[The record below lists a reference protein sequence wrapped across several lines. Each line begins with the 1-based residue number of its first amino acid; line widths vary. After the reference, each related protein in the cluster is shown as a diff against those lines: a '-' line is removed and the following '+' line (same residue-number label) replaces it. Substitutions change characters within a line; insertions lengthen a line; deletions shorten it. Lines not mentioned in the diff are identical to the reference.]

1 MVDTTHGFTPAKP
14 VLFAQ
19 GEFFEE
25 NPGFDES
32 YHELDVHECLWLD
45 AYGQDCNP
53 EDSEPNT
60 EDDDGDGDDNASQYS
75 CISEDA
81 QEPLVDDPDHHSV
94 QWIDNPDG
102 TSSPWQWYE
111 TPEGAWKCY
120 LTYFIGDDDEEE
132 ETSSCDEE
140 AEEAH
145 LEELAKVLSLIHI

>member
-1 MVDTTHGFTPAKP
+1 M
-14 VLFAQ
+14 
-19 GEFFEE
+19 
-25 NPGFDES
+25 N
-32 YHELDVHECLWLD
+32 
-45 AYGQDCNP
+45 AYGQDCDP

-60 EDDDGDGDDNASQYS
+60 DDDDGGSDETASRYS
-75 CISEDA
+75 CLSEDA
-81 QEPLVDDPDHHSV
+81 QEPLVDDPNDHSV

-120 LTYFIGDDDEEE
+120 LTYFIGDDEEE

-145 LEELAKVLSLIHI
+145 LEELAKVYITTHKEGLGQGASQIPETQWEKIEADVYRYDP